1 MEITT
6 KAKNPKAAGVKKS
19 KVAAANAKAKA
30 AEITIG
36 NECTEGTEGV
46 EGIYGIYDGNY
57 GPRQIVVDKGN
68 EEIDGIYEYKCR
80 GSLGM
85 IYLNLE
91 KGIILKA
98 QPCDIVR
105 GWTGAGYS

>member
-46 EGIYGIYDGNY
+46 EGIYGY
-57 GPRQIVVDKGN
+57 
-68 EEIDGIYEYKCR
+68 
-80 GSLGM
+80 M
-85 IYLNLE
+85 
-91 KGIILKA
+91 
-98 QPCDIVR
+98 DIWNIR
-105 GWTGAGYS
+105 WKLWPASNSR